1 MEERALLG
9 GFAHHAAHGGG
20 GEVEGMSE
28 RGLTKGG
35 RGVNVR
41 RIAMRLGWLA
51 ALAVAIGASW
61 RG

>member
-1 MEERALLG
+1 MEESALLG
-9 GFAHHAAHGGG
+9 DFARHAARGSG

-35 RGVNVR
+35 GTVNVR

>member
-1 MEERALLG
+1 
-9 GFAHHAAHGGG
+9 
-20 GEVEGMSE
+20 MSE
-28 RGLTKGG
+28 REQLTKGG
-35 RGVNVR
+35 RAVNVR

>member
-1 MEERALLG
+1 MEEPALLG
-9 GFAHHAAHGGG
+9 GFARHAARGSG

-28 RGLTKGG
+28 RELTKGG
-35 RGVNVR
+35 RAVNVR
-41 RIAMRLGWLA
+41 RIAVHLGWLA